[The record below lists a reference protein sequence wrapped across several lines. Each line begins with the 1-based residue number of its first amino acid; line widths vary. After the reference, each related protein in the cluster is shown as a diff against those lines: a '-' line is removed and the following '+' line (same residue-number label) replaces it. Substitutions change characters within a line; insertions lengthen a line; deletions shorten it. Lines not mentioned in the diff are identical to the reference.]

1 MKKVYAFVATLT
13 TAFSLTACGNTNE
26 ESISSSVANS
36 ITEISETETVEYES
50 NSDLSRTDVEISKE
64 NISDAETSVSYEES
78 SESAGNE
85 ENSKVLIAYFTL
97 PEDVDP
103 DGADAIAG
111 ASIVVNNG
119 KIVGNTEYIANI
131 IQQTIGGDLFEITT
145 EKDYPLDHEPLVD
158 EAKQEQQNSDRPALI
173 SHIGNLDEYDTIII
187 GYPNWWGDMPMP
199 VFTFLEEYD
208 FSGKTIIPYCPHG
221 GSRFSNTVAEIAELQ
236 PNAVVSDNGFL
247 VERND
252 VINCADDVIDWIN
265 SIF

>member
-1 MKKVYAFVATLT
+1 MKKVYAFVAALT

-119 KIVGNTEYIANI
+119 KIVGNTEYI
-131 IQQTIGGDLFEITT
+131 
-145 EKDYPLDHEPLVD
+145 
-158 EAKQEQQNSDRPALI
+158 
-173 SHIGNLDEYDTIII
+173 
-187 GYPNWWGDMPMP
+187 
-199 VFTFLEEYD
+199 
-208 FSGKTIIPYCPHG
+208 
-221 GSRFSNTVAEIAELQ
+221 SNKSPPIV
-236 PNAVVSDNGFL
+236 
-247 VERND
+247 
-252 VINCADDVIDWIN
+252 C
-265 SIF
+265 